1 MECDHWRLR
10 TEPAICARSSRK
22 RARGPPFWRTNETT
36 EFPIF
41 LEAAKFEAGGGR
53 KIELLAVEAQHVI
66 AELQPFQMG
75 DSAAEN
81 LLWLLHELSR
91 VDKHRSVHLIAV
103 TLAPFLLVRG
113 QRLDMQVST
122 PLVRGA
128 VIGRFG
134 ELQAFPNLNPETKM
148 EFHLN
153 ANVAFGEGLAANRLV
168 VKVLQEISGAVEI
181 ASSRLAP
188 FLGSPPPAS

>member
-1 MECDHWRLR
+1 
-10 TEPAICARSSRK
+10 
-22 RARGPPFWRTNETT
+22 
-36 EFPIF
+36 
-41 LEAAKFEAGGGR
+41 
-53 KIELLAVEAQHVI
+53 VEAQQVI

-81 LLWLLHELSR
+81 VLWLLHELSR

-134 ELQAFPNLNPETKM
+134 DAELQAFLNLNPETEM
-148 EFHLN
+148 ELHLN

-168 VKVLQEISGAVEI
+168 VQVLQEISGAVEVV
-181 ASSRLAP
+181 SSRLAP
-188 FLGSPPPAS
+188 FLASPPPAS